1 MKTSVRNR
9 EGITIIDL
17 QGKITIGEGD
27 IILRDAV
34 LEAVEAGSTN
44 IVLNMKKASKMDS
57 SGMGELI
64 AAHEK
69 VKASGGRLSLLNLPE
84 NILNVLGVTQLI
96 TVFDVFSDEDE
107 AIASFK

>member
-9 EGITIIDL
+9 EGVTIIDL

-27 IILRDAV
+27 VMLRDAV
-34 LEAVEAGSTN
+34 HEAVAAGSTN
-44 IVLNMKKASKMDS
+44 IVLNMKKTSKMDS

-69 VKASGGRLSLLNLPE
+69 VKASGGMLRLLNLPE

-96 TVFDVFSDEDE
+96 TVFDVFDDEEE
-107 AIASFK
+107 AVASFK